1 MRARIENQVLF
12 LHSDDLP
19 QYKKKGSIVR
29 NSYFWALKAVAG
41 NAPYSGD
48 WEYESEVWVALQR
61 ILIAFAE
68 SGYLGLRE
76 TILEFPYGE
85 EVPETLRS
93 VCTWI
98 SQEDWSGQEEEESIE
113 AVKETRGRYI
123 T

>member
-1 MRARIENQVLF
+1 VRARIENQVLF
-12 LHSDDLP
+12 LQSDDLP
-19 QYKKKGSIVR
+19 PYKKKGSVVR
-29 NSYFWALKAVAG
+29 NTYFWALKAIAG
-41 NAPYSGD
+41 NTPYSGD

-61 ILIAFAE
+61 ILISFAE

-98 SQEDWSGQEEEESIE
+98 SEEDWLGEAEAASKAEE
-113 AVKETRGRYI
+113 V
-123 T
+123 